1 MQLYVGNLAA
11 GLVTEAAL
19 RQVFDSALMAAFPQA
34 AVPGQQPV
42 VNVNIHSDGRYGF
55 IEFRSPDY
63 ATAALQL
70 NGQVMLMG
78 QTLNIGRPASYVDP
92 GKVGGRG
99 VVDGQELREVETG
112 GMRDG
117 APLARGW
124 GRGGDRAAPHHCAG
138 RGCRAGPQGLLA
150 L

>member
-92 GKVGGRG
+92 SKVSGR
-99 VVDGQELREVETG
+99 R
-112 GMRDG
+112 
-117 APLARGW
+117 
-124 GRGGDRAAPHHCAG
+124 
-138 RGCRAGPQGLLA
+138 GLLGGSTA
-150 L
+150 CWRVQESDIATIKTCWRV